1 MIKALKLRKAVVAI
15 ILGIIG
21 FVIAEIM
28 SDRRTPGAST
38 VLVVSGILLIVG
50 ALLFLYPILFAK
62 KMEGDGEIV
71 ELKPLA
77 KQPAEDEV

>member
-28 SDRRTPGAST
+28 SRRRTPGAST
-38 VLVVSGILLIVG
+38 VLVVSGILLIIG

-62 KMEGDGEIV
+62 KIEGDGEIV

-77 KQPAEDEV
+77 KQPIEDDL